1 MLSVKNIEKSF
12 GDKKVLDGISLTVN
26 QGDVVVILGPSGSGK
41 TTFLRSLNYLEK
53 ADAGELILDGKTYD
67 LAKISRK
74 DVLEIRKKTAFVFQN
89 YNLFANKTAIEN
101 ILEGLVIARKIPKE
115 EAIPIAENA
124 LKKVGLLEKS
134 GDTRGD
140 FRYNNHTY
148 SYLVTDESDDS
159 TLIVVLDSTNQVEEN
174 ITLVHL
180 SLWMSGVSFAF
191 FFLMVSIFSGR
202 VIEPFIRNYERQRRF
217 ITNAGHELKTPL
229 AIISANNE
237 LVEMM
242 NGESEWTKSTNDQV
256 ERMTGLINSLVAM
269 ARLEEQP
276 EVVLT
281 DLNFSAIAEDAAE
294 DFKGPVIKD
303 GKQFVMEIQPDI
315 HVKAE
320 EKSLFELVTLLVDN
334 ANKYCDAGGT
344 VSVKLSKANRLSKAR
359 LEISN
364 TYAEGKNVD
373 YSKFFERFYRED
385 ESHNNKKSGYGIG
398 LSMAQTMVKL
408 FKGSISVSYS
418 GDTITFLVSL

>member
-1 MLSVKNIEKSF
+1 MFRKLRIRFIAIASLAILIVLFSVV
-12 GDKKVLDGISLTVN
+12 GVLNSARHIQTVN
-26 QGDVVVILGPSGSGK
+26 EINKILTLISDNGGTFPSVSIATSELGDTVSVDTLFQYRFFSAVVDKDGNI
-41 TTFLRSLNYLEK
+41 TSLNLSSISDLTDKQVENYL
-53 ADAGELILDGKTYD
+53 I
-67 LAKISRK
+67 KI
-74 DVLEIRKKTAFVFQN
+74 N
-89 YNLFANKTAIEN
+89 
-101 ILEGLVIARKIPKE
+101 
-115 EAIPIAENA
+115 
-124 LKKVGLLEKS
+124 KS

-398 LSMAQTMVKL
+398 LSMAQIMVKL

>member
-1 MLSVKNIEKSF
+1 MFRKLRIRFIAIASLAILIVLFSVV
-12 GDKKVLDGISLTVN
+12 GVLNSARHIQTVN
-26 QGDVVVILGPSGSGK
+26 EINKILTLISDNGGTFPSVSIATSELGDTVSVDTLFQYRFFSAVVDKDGNI
-41 TTFLRSLNYLEK
+41 TSLNLSSISDLTDKQVENYL
-53 ADAGELILDGKTYD
+53 I
-67 LAKISRK
+67 KI
-74 DVLEIRKKTAFVFQN
+74 N
-89 YNLFANKTAIEN
+89 
-101 ILEGLVIARKIPKE
+101 
-115 EAIPIAENA
+115 
-124 LKKVGLLEKS
+124 KS

-276 EVVLT
+276 EVVLA

>member
-1 MLSVKNIEKSF
+1 MFRKLRIHFIAIASLAILIVLFSVV
-12 GDKKVLDGISLTVN
+12 GVLISARHIQTVN
-26 QGDVVVILGPSGSGK
+26 EINKILTLISDNDGTFPSVSKATSELGNTVSVDTLFQYRYFSAVIDKDGNI
-41 TTFLRSLNYLEK
+41 TSLNSSSISDLTDKQVESYL
-53 ADAGELILDGKTYD
+53 T
-67 LAKISRK
+67 KI
-74 DVLEIRKKTAFVFQN
+74 N
-89 YNLFANKTAIEN
+89 
-101 ILEGLVIARKIPKE
+101 
-115 EAIPIAENA
+115 
-124 LKKVGLLEKS
+124 KS
-134 GDTRGD
+134 GDTSGD

-159 TLIVVLDSTNQVEEN
+159 KLIVVLDSTNQVEEN
-174 ITLVHL
+174 MTLLHL
-180 SLWMSGVSFAF
+180 SLWMSGVSFVF
-191 FFLMVSIFSGR
+191 FVLMVSIFSGR

-256 ERMTGLINSLVAM
+256 ERLTGLINSLVAM

-294 DFKGPVIKD
+294 DFKGLVIKD

-418 GDTITFLVSL
+418 RDTITFLVSF

>member
-1 MLSVKNIEKSF
+1 MFRKLRIHFIAIASLAILIVLFSVV
-12 GDKKVLDGISLTVN
+12 GVLISARHIQTVN
-26 QGDVVVILGPSGSGK
+26 EINKILTLISDNDGTFPSVSKATSELGNTVSVDTLFQYRYFSAVIDKDGNI
-41 TTFLRSLNYLEK
+41 TSLNSSSISDLTDKQVESYL
-53 ADAGELILDGKTYD
+53 T
-67 LAKISRK
+67 KI
-74 DVLEIRKKTAFVFQN
+74 N
-89 YNLFANKTAIEN
+89 
-101 ILEGLVIARKIPKE
+101 
-115 EAIPIAENA
+115 
-124 LKKVGLLEKS
+124 KS
-134 GDTRGD
+134 GDTSGD

-159 TLIVVLDSTNQVEEN
+159 KLIVILDSTNQVEEN
-174 ITLVHL
+174 MRLVHL
-180 SLWMSGVSFAF
+180 SLWMSGVIFAF
-191 FFLMVSIFSGR
+191 FVLMVSIFSGR

-256 ERMTGLINSLVAM
+256 ERLTGLINSLVAM

-294 DFKGPVIKD
+294 DFKGLVIKD

-408 FKGSISVSYS
+408 FKGSISVSHS

>member
-1 MLSVKNIEKSF
+1 MFRKLRIRFIAIASLAILIVLFSVVGVLISARHIQTANEINKILTLISDNGGTFPSVSKATSELGNTASVDTLFQYRYFSAVIDEDGNI
-12 GDKKVLDGISLTVN
+12 T
-26 QGDVVVILGPSGSGK
+26 
-41 TTFLRSLNYLEK
+41 SLNSSSISDLTDEQVESYL
-53 ADAGELILDGKTYD
+53 T
-67 LAKISRK
+67 KI
-74 DVLEIRKKTAFVFQN
+74 N
-89 YNLFANKTAIEN
+89 
-101 ILEGLVIARKIPKE
+101 
-115 EAIPIAENA
+115 
-124 LKKVGLLEKS
+124 KS
-134 GDTRGD
+134 GDTSGD

-148 SYLVTDESDDS
+148 SYLVRDESDDS
-159 TLIVVLDSTNQVEEN
+159 KLIVVLDSTNQVEEN
-174 ITLVHL
+174 MTLVHL

-191 FFLMVSIFSGR
+191 FVLMVSIFSGR

-237 LVEMM
+237 LVELM

-276 EVVLT
+276 ELVLT
-281 DLNFSAIAEDAAE
+281 NVNFSDIARDAAE

-303 GKQFVMEIQPDI
+303 GKEFVMDIQPNI

-334 ANKYCDAGGT
+334 ANKYCDPAGK
-344 VSVKLSKANRLSKAR
+344 VSVTLSKNRLSKAK

-364 TYAEGKNVD
+364 TYTKGKDVD
-373 YSKFFERFYRED
+373 YTKFFERFYRED
-385 ESHNNKKSGYGIG
+385 ESHNNKTSGYGIG

-408 FKGSISVSYS
+408 FKGNISVNYKD
-418 GDTITFLVSL
+418 DTITFVVSL

>member
-1 MLSVKNIEKSF
+1 MFRKLRIHFIAIASLAILIVLFSVV
-12 GDKKVLDGISLTVN
+12 GVLISARHIQTVN
-26 QGDVVVILGPSGSGK
+26 EINKILTLISDNDGTFPSVSKATSELGNTVSVDTLFQYRYFSAVIDKDGNI
-41 TTFLRSLNYLEK
+41 TSLNSSSISDLTDEQVESYL
-53 ADAGELILDGKTYD
+53 T
-67 LAKISRK
+67 KI
-74 DVLEIRKKTAFVFQN
+74 D
-89 YNLFANKTAIEN
+89 
-101 ILEGLVIARKIPKE
+101 
-115 EAIPIAENA
+115 
-124 LKKVGLLEKS
+124 KS
-134 GDTRGD
+134 GDRSGD

-159 TLIVVLDSTNQVEEN
+159 KLIVVLDSTNQVEEN
-174 ITLVHL
+174 MTLLHL
-180 SLWMSGVSFAF
+180 SLWMSGVSFVF
-191 FFLMVSIFSGR
+191 FVLMVSIFSGR

-256 ERMTGLINSLVAM
+256 ERLTGLINSLVAM

-281 DLNFSAIAEDAAE
+281 DLNFSAISEDAAE

-418 GDTITFLVSL
+418 RDTITFLVSL

>member
-1 MLSVKNIEKSF
+1 MFRKLRIRFIAIASLAILIVLFSVV
-12 GDKKVLDGISLTVN
+12 GVLISARHIQTVN
-26 QGDVVVILGPSGSGK
+26 EINKILTLISDNDGTFPSVSKATSELGNTVSVDTLFQYRYFSAVIDKDGNI
-41 TTFLRSLNYLEK
+41 TSLNSSSISDLTDEQVESYL
-53 ADAGELILDGKTYD
+53 T
-67 LAKISRK
+67 KI
-74 DVLEIRKKTAFVFQN
+74 N
-89 YNLFANKTAIEN
+89 
-101 ILEGLVIARKIPKE
+101 
-115 EAIPIAENA
+115 
-124 LKKVGLLEKS
+124 KS
-134 GDTRGD
+134 GDRSGD

-159 TLIVVLDSTNQVEEN
+159 KLIVVLDSTNQVEEN
-174 ITLVHL
+174 MTLLHL
-180 SLWMSGVSFAF
+180 SLWMSGVSFVF
-191 FFLMVSIFSGR
+191 FVLMVSIFSGR

-256 ERMTGLINSLVAM
+256 ERLTGLINSLVAI

-281 DLNFSAIAEDAAE
+281 DLNFSAIAKDAAE

-418 GDTITFLVSL
+418 RDTITFLVSL

>member
-1 MLSVKNIEKSF
+1 MFRKLRIRFIAIASLAILIVLFSVV
-12 GDKKVLDGISLTVN
+12 GVLNSARHIQTVN
-26 QGDVVVILGPSGSGK
+26 EINKILTLISDNGGTFPSVSKATSELGNTVSVDTLFQYRYFSAVIDEDGNI
-41 TTFLRSLNYLEK
+41 TSLNSSNISDLTDEQVESYL
-53 ADAGELILDGKTYD
+53 T
-67 LAKISRK
+67 KI
-74 DVLEIRKKTAFVFQN
+74 N
-89 YNLFANKTAIEN
+89 
-101 ILEGLVIARKIPKE
+101 
-115 EAIPIAENA
+115 
-124 LKKVGLLEKS
+124 KS
-134 GDTRGD
+134 GDTSGD

-174 ITLVHL
+174 MTLVHL

-191 FFLMVSIFSGR
+191 FVLMVSIFSGR

-364 TYAEGKNVD
+364 TYVEGKNVD

-385 ESHNNKKSGYGIG
+385 ESHNNKKSDYGIG

>member
-1 MLSVKNIEKSF
+1 MFRKLRIRFIAIASLAILIVLFSVV
-12 GDKKVLDGISLTVN
+12 GVLISARHIQTVN
-26 QGDVVVILGPSGSGK
+26 EINKILTLISDNDGTFPSVSKATSELGNTVSVDTLFQYRYFSAVIDKDGNI
-41 TTFLRSLNYLEK
+41 TSLNSSSISDLTDEQVESYL
-53 ADAGELILDGKTYD
+53 T
-67 LAKISRK
+67 KI
-74 DVLEIRKKTAFVFQN
+74 N
-89 YNLFANKTAIEN
+89 
-101 ILEGLVIARKIPKE
+101 
-115 EAIPIAENA
+115 
-124 LKKVGLLEKS
+124 KS
-134 GDTRGD
+134 GDRSGD

-159 TLIVVLDSTNQVEEN
+159 KLIVVLDSTNQVEEN
-174 ITLVHL
+174 MTLLHL

-191 FFLMVSIFSGR
+191 FVLMVSIFSGR
-202 VIEPFIRNYERQRRF
+202 VIEPFVRNYERQRRF

-256 ERMTGLINSLVAM
+256 ERLTGLINSLVAM

-281 DLNFSAIAEDAAE
+281 DLNFSAISEDAAE

-418 GDTITFLVSL
+418 RDTITFLVSL

>member
-1 MLSVKNIEKSF
+1 MFRKLRIRFIAIASLAILIVLFSVV
-12 GDKKVLDGISLTVN
+12 GVLISARHIQTVN
-26 QGDVVVILGPSGSGK
+26 EINKILTLISDNGGTFPSVSKATSELGNTASVDTLFQYRYFSAVIDEDGNI
-41 TTFLRSLNYLEK
+41 TSLNSSSISDLTDEQVESYL
-53 ADAGELILDGKTYD
+53 T
-67 LAKISRK
+67 KI
-74 DVLEIRKKTAFVFQN
+74 N
-89 YNLFANKTAIEN
+89 
-101 ILEGLVIARKIPKE
+101 
-115 EAIPIAENA
+115 
-124 LKKVGLLEKS
+124 KS
-134 GDTRGD
+134 GDTSGD

-159 TLIVVLDSTNQVEEN
+159 KLIVVLDSTNQVEEN
-174 ITLVHL
+174 MTLVHL
-180 SLWMSGVSFAF
+180 TLWMSGVSFAF
-191 FFLMVSIFSGR
+191 FVLMVSIFSGR

-242 NGESEWTKSTNDQV
+242 NGESEWTKSTNNQV

-294 DFKGPVIKD
+294 DFKGLVIKD

>member
-1 MLSVKNIEKSF
+1 MFRKLRIHFIAIASLAILIVLFSVV
-12 GDKKVLDGISLTVN
+12 GVLISARHIQTVN
-26 QGDVVVILGPSGSGK
+26 EINKILTLISDNDGTFPSVSKATSELGNTFSVDTLFQYRYFSAVIDKDGNI
-41 TTFLRSLNYLEK
+41 TSLNSSSISDLTDKQVESYL
-53 ADAGELILDGKTYD
+53 T
-67 LAKISRK
+67 KI
-74 DVLEIRKKTAFVFQN
+74 N
-89 YNLFANKTAIEN
+89 
-101 ILEGLVIARKIPKE
+101 
-115 EAIPIAENA
+115 
-124 LKKVGLLEKS
+124 KS
-134 GDTRGD
+134 GDTSGD

-159 TLIVVLDSTNQVEEN
+159 KLIVVLDSTNQVEEN
-174 ITLVHL
+174 MRLVHL
-180 SLWMSGVSFAF
+180 SLWMSGVIFAF
-191 FFLMVSIFSGR
+191 FVLMVSIFSGR

-256 ERMTGLINSLVAM
+256 ERLTGLINSLVAM

-294 DFKGPVIKD
+294 DFKGLVIKD

-344 VSVKLSKANRLSKAR
+344 VSVKLSKANCLSKAR

>member
-1 MLSVKNIEKSF
+1 MFRKLRIRFIAIASLAILIVLFSVV
-12 GDKKVLDGISLTVN
+12 GVLNSVRYIQTVN
-26 QGDVVVILGPSGSGK
+26 EINKILTLISDNGGTFPSVFKATTELGDTVSVDTLFQYRYFSAVIDEDGNI
-41 TTFLRSLNYLEK
+41 TSLNSSNISDLSDEQVENYL
-53 ADAGELILDGKTYD
+53 T
-67 LAKISRK
+67 KI
-74 DVLEIRKKTAFVFQN
+74 N
-89 YNLFANKTAIEN
+89 
-101 ILEGLVIARKIPKE
+101 
-115 EAIPIAENA
+115 
-124 LKKVGLLEKS
+124 KS
-134 GDTRGD
+134 GDTSGA

-159 TLIVVLDSTNQVEEN
+159 TLIVVLDSTNQIEDN
-174 ITLVHL
+174 MTLLHL
-180 SLWMSGVSFAF
+180 SLWMSGVSLAF
-191 FFLMVSIFSGR
+191 FVLMVSIFSGR
-202 VIEPFIRNYERQRRF
+202 VIKPFIRNYERQRRF

-334 ANKYCDAGGT
+334 ANKYCDTGGT

-364 TYAEGKNVD
+364 TYIEGKNVD

>member
-1 MLSVKNIEKSF
+1 MFRKLRIRFIAIASLAILIVLFSVV
-12 GDKKVLDGISLTVN
+12 GVLNSARHIQTVN
-26 QGDVVVILGPSGSGK
+26 EINKILTLISDNGGTFPSVSKATSELGNTVSVDTLFQYRYFSAVIDEDGNI
-41 TTFLRSLNYLEK
+41 TSLNSSNISDLTDDQVESYL
-53 ADAGELILDGKTYD
+53 T
-67 LAKISRK
+67 KI
-74 DVLEIRKKTAFVFQN
+74 N
-89 YNLFANKTAIEN
+89 
-101 ILEGLVIARKIPKE
+101 
-115 EAIPIAENA
+115 
-124 LKKVGLLEKS
+124 KS
-134 GDTRGD
+134 GDTSGD

-174 ITLVHL
+174 MTLVHL

-191 FFLMVSIFSGR
+191 FVLMVSIFSGR

>member
-1 MLSVKNIEKSF
+1 MFRKLRIRFIAIASLAILIVLFSVV
-12 GDKKVLDGISLTVN
+12 GVLNSARHIQTVN
-26 QGDVVVILGPSGSGK
+26 EINKILTLISDNGGTFPSVSIATSELGDTVSVDTLFQYRFFSAVVDKDGNI
-41 TTFLRSLNYLEK
+41 TSLNLSSISDLTDKQVENYL
-53 ADAGELILDGKTYD
+53 I
-67 LAKISRK
+67 KI
-74 DVLEIRKKTAFVFQN
+74 N
-89 YNLFANKTAIEN
+89 
-101 ILEGLVIARKIPKE
+101 
-115 EAIPIAENA
+115 
-124 LKKVGLLEKS
+124 KS

-334 ANKYCDAGGT
+334 ANKYCDVGGT

>member
-1 MLSVKNIEKSF
+1 M
-12 GDKKVLDGISLTVN
+12 D
-26 QGDVVVILGPSGSGK
+26 
-41 TTFLRSLNYLEK
+41 
-53 ADAGELILDGKTYD
+53 
-67 LAKISRK
+67 
-74 DVLEIRKKTAFVFQN
+74 
-89 YNLFANKTAIEN
+89 
-101 ILEGLVIARKIPKE
+101 
-115 EAIPIAENA
+115 
-124 LKKVGLLEKS
+124 
-134 GDTRGD
+134 
-140 FRYNNHTY
+140 
-148 SYLVTDESDDS
+148 
-159 TLIVVLDSTNQVEEN
+159 
-174 ITLVHL
+174 
-180 SLWMSGVSFAF
+180 
-191 FFLMVSIFSGR
+191 
-202 VIEPFIRNYERQRRF
+202 
-217 ITNAGHELKTPL
+217 
-229 AIISANNE
+229 
-237 LVEMM
+237 
-242 NGESEWTKSTNDQV
+242 KSTNDQV

-334 ANKYCDAGGT
+334 ANKYCDAGGA

>member
-1 MLSVKNIEKSF
+1 MFRKLRIRFIAIASLAILIVLFSVV
-12 GDKKVLDGISLTVN
+12 GVLNSARHIQTVN
-26 QGDVVVILGPSGSGK
+26 EINKILTLISDNGGTFPSVSKATSELGNTVSFDTLFQYRYFSAVIDDDGNI
-41 TTFLRSLNYLEK
+41 TSLNSSNISDLTDEQVESYL
-53 ADAGELILDGKTYD
+53 T
-67 LAKISRK
+67 KI
-74 DVLEIRKKTAFVFQN
+74 N
-89 YNLFANKTAIEN
+89 
-101 ILEGLVIARKIPKE
+101 
-115 EAIPIAENA
+115 
-124 LKKVGLLEKS
+124 KS
-134 GDTRGD
+134 GDTSGD

-174 ITLVHL
+174 MTLVHL

-191 FFLMVSIFSGR
+191 FVLMVSIFSGR

-364 TYAEGKNVD
+364 TYVEGKNVD

-385 ESHNNKKSGYGIG
+385 EAHNNKKSGYGIG

>member
-1 MLSVKNIEKSF
+1 MFRKLRIRFIANASLAILIVLFSVV
-12 GDKKVLDGISLTVN
+12 GVLNSARHIQTVN
-26 QGDVVVILGPSGSGK
+26 EINKILTLISDNGGTFPSVSIATSELGDTVSVDTLFQYRFFSAVVDKDGNI
-41 TTFLRSLNYLEK
+41 TSLNLSSISDLTDKQVENYL
-53 ADAGELILDGKTYD
+53 I
-67 LAKISRK
+67 KI
-74 DVLEIRKKTAFVFQN
+74 N
-89 YNLFANKTAIEN
+89 
-101 ILEGLVIARKIPKE
+101 
-115 EAIPIAENA
+115 
-124 LKKVGLLEKS
+124 KS

>member
-1 MLSVKNIEKSF
+1 MFRKLRIRFIAIASLTILIVLLSVV
-12 GDKKVLDGISLTVN
+12 GVLISARHIQTVN
-26 QGDVVVILGPSGSGK
+26 EINKILTLISDNGGTFPSVFKVTSELGNTVSVDTLFQYRYFSAVIDEDGNITL
-41 TTFLRSLNYLEK
+41 LNSSSISDLTDEQVESYL
-53 ADAGELILDGKTYD
+53 T
-67 LAKISRK
+67 KI
-74 DVLEIRKKTAFVFQN
+74 N
-89 YNLFANKTAIEN
+89 
-101 ILEGLVIARKIPKE
+101 
-115 EAIPIAENA
+115 
-124 LKKVGLLEKS
+124 KS
-134 GDTRGD
+134 GDRSGD

-159 TLIVVLDSTNQVEEN
+159 KLIVVLDSTNQVEEN
-174 ITLVHL
+174 RTLLHL
-180 SLWMSGVSFAF
+180 SLWMSGVSFVF
-191 FFLMVSIFSGR
+191 FVLMVSIFSGR

-281 DLNFSAIAEDAAE
+281 DLNFSAIVKDAAE
-294 DFKGPVIKD
+294 DFKGLVIKD
-303 GKQFVMEIQPDI
+303 GKQFVMEIQPNI

-334 ANKYCDAGGT
+334 ANKYCDARGT

-359 LEISN
+359 LKISN

-408 FKGSISVSYS
+408 FKGSISVFYS